1 MNARRK
7 APDSHAPLGIQTH
20 TLPSLPQ
27 VVLNFIGFL
36 CFSVPPQCGERLG
49 LGITALFSPAVRCV
63 VEGHPRAFSEPILGA
78 ARRRGV
84 RLCHQRQAPG
94 CIRNDMVR
102 AMPSVSRSWQDPQ
115 TLTFLGP
122 CYARFAQFSAFRC
135 ACRGDRLPGC
145 LAPTHPPH
153 PLLQPRLR
161 HVGARRIMHRHQPLP
176 QDLQVAPATLSAL
189 GEPMRGGSGRSQCRG
204 PTPRS

>member
-1 MNARRK
+1 MHRWASK
-7 APDSHAPLGIQTH
+7 H
-20 TLPSLPQ
+20 TLSPPLAAAGGAQLHRLPLLQ
-27 VVLNFIGFL
+27 RPAPVRRAARPRHHGAVLS
-36 CFSVPPQCGERLG
+36 CR
-49 LGITALFSPAVRCV
+49 AVRGA
-63 VEGHPRAFSEPILGA
+63 EGHPRAFSEPILGA

-135 ACRGDRLPGC
+135 ARRGDRLPGC

-189 GEPMRGGSGRSQCRG
+189 GEPMRGGSGRSKSRG